1 MRGMNL
7 LVLAVLTVLLV
18 GCTGNYS
25 PDAPRVQPPVINA
38 TVGEAVPADEVAG
51 NNPPQEEQLE
61 LPQEE
66 VREQLPVLLSQFYS
80 DPRNKITFEYPAN
93 WMVTSELMNEPRSL
107 TMKIVD
113 QENHPSAEIR
123 VSYSIT
129 ALTLDEKE
137 EQLLAQGAELERI
150 LVRGQDFI
158 MYDIEFESGAGR
170 LVHERIAVTIQ
181 DGTIYYVV
189 LRTWPSEVY
198 ELLPTY
204 EAVLN
209 SIQIL

>member
-1 MRGMNL
+1 
-7 LVLAVLTVLLV
+7 
-18 GCTGNYS
+18 
-25 PDAPRVQPPVINA
+25 
-38 TVGEAVPADEVAG
+38 
-51 NNPPQEEQLE
+51 
-61 LPQEE
+61 
-66 VREQLPVLLSQFYS
+66 
-80 DPRNKITFEYPAN
+80 
-93 WMVTSELMNEPRSL
+93 MVTSELMNEPRSL

-170 LVHERIAVTIQ
+170 LVHERIAVTID

-189 LRTWPSEVY
+189 LRAWPSEVH